1 MDEQRKTSSESPLEK
16 EHRVTQRIRGISDE
30 EAAGPVRDL
39 FEASNG
45 MLGRIANLQRILAHS
60 PLLAR
65 WFLPLVAAVR
75 QPRAG
80 AVSDVRLRN
89 LAVIKTSTIN
99 GCRY

>member
-1 MDEQRKTSSESPLEK
+1 M
-16 EHRVTQRIRGISDE
+16 TQRIRGITDE
-30 EAAGPVRDL
+30 EATGIAKEL
-39 FEASNG
+39 FETSNQL
-45 MLGRIANLQRILAHS
+45 LGRTANLQRILAHS
-60 PLLAR
+60 PYLAR

-89 LAVIKTSTIN
+89 LAILKTSTIN

>member
-1 MDEQRKTSSESPLEK
+1 MS
-16 EHRVTQRIRGISDE
+16 QRIRGITDE
-30 EAAGPVRDL
+30 EATGIAKEL
-39 FEASNG
+39 FSTSNEL
-45 MLGRIANLQRILAHS
+45 LGRTANLQRILAHS
-60 PLLAR
+60 PYLAR

-89 LAVIKTSTIN
+89 LAILKTSTIN

>member
-1 MDEQRKTSSESPLEK
+1 M
-16 EHRVTQRIRGISDE
+16 TQRIRGVTDE
-30 EAAGPVRDL
+30 EAQKIGPVRDL
-39 FEASNG
+39 FAASNQ

-60 PLLAR
+60 PHVAK
-65 WFLPLVAAVR
+65 WFLPLIAAVR

-89 LAVIKTSTIN
+89 LAVLKTSTIN